1 MPPHLRAHR
10 FQVIPIHLGVKM
22 KKFYKIGPVTLLL
35 QDFPTN
41 NIYPFALWKADAYTT
56 AETEPDIT
64 ISYTPELI
72 VPNGECVKTERS
84 LFVVRRTFVM
94 PDGGMLWQQE
104 DTENGN
110 VILQFIVDAEGKDV
124 RLTVD
129 KSESYGMAAFESLT
143 FIIFYLLLRRG
154 VLTFHGVLME
164 YSSKGIIISAP
175 SEEGKTTHARLWRDN
190 KNALILNS
198 DRSSCYKENDKWI
211 GFGTPW
217 CGTGGENINRN
228 VPLKALVILKRG
240 KENRACVMENHKIL
254 AEVLPH
260 VMYPNYNENLTDSAL
275 SLLDEFLQQIPV
287 ISLECTPCADAVDVL
302 YDCLEGFI

>member
-1 MPPHLRAHR
+1 MQHHLKGPR
-10 FQVIPIHLGVKM
+10 FQAISIHRGVKM

-35 QDFPTN
+35 QDFPSN
-41 NIYPFALWKADAYTT
+41 NIYPFSLWKADAYTT
-56 AETEPDIT
+56 TETNPDIT
-64 ISYTPELI
+64 ISYIPGIT

-84 LFVVRRTFVM
+84 LYVVRRTFSL

-110 VILQFIVDAEGKDV
+110 IILQFITDSKGENV

-175 SEEGKTTHARLWRDN
+175 SEEGK
-190 KNALILNS
+190 S
-198 DRSSCYKENDKWI
+198 YSC
-211 GFGTPW
+211 
-217 CGTGGENINRN
+217 
-228 VPLKALVILKRG
+228 KALAR
-240 KENRACVMENHKIL
+240 
-254 AEVLPH
+254 
-260 VMYPNYNENLTDSAL
+260 
-275 SLLDEFLQQIPV
+275 
-287 ISLECTPCADAVDVL
+287 
-302 YDCLEGFI
+302 

>member
-1 MPPHLRAHR
+1 
-10 FQVIPIHLGVKM
+10 M

-35 QDFPTN
+35 KDFPIN
-41 NIYPFALWKADAYTT
+41 NIYPFALWKADAYRV
-56 AETEPDIT
+56 AETKPDIT
-64 ISYTPELI
+64 ISYAPELI

-84 LFVVRRTFVM
+84 LFVVRRTFSLL
-94 PDGGMLWQQE
+94 DGGILWQQE

-110 VILQFIVDAEGKDV
+110 VILQFIVDAKGENV

-164 YSSKGIIISAP
+164 YSSKGVIISAP

-198 DRSSCYKENDKWI
+198 DRGSCYKKNGQWT

-240 KENRACVMENHKIL
+240 NENRACVMENHKVL

-260 VMYPNYNENLTDSAL
+260 IMYMGSNEELTNCAL

-302 YDCLEGFI
+302 YDCLESLI